1 MRKTKPLDGKETGRG
16 NPAVS
21 DNYDE
26 FEDFEDNSPAG
37 LRKALAKAKAEAKA
51 ALKRAEEAEA
61 KAKTAEAQAKK
72 ASISDLL
79 RDQGIDPK
87 FARLADRDGAEAT
100 EEGVKAWVE
109 ENKDFYNFGAPK
121 REVQQHDAED
131 ESADDVDADYEA
143 QIRAAQ
149 SLDAQGVNPSEVA
162 VERKIQGVD
171 LNKIGSRDELLQ
183 KLAELGAPLG

>member
-1 MRKTKPLDGKETGRG
+1 M
-16 NPAVS
+16 S

-26 FEDFEDNSPAG
+26 FDDFEENGPAG
-37 LRKALAKAKAEAKA
+37 LRKALKKVQAELAAEKA
-51 ALKRAEEAEA
+51 ALKRAEEAEV
-61 KAKTAEAQAKK
+61 KAAAAEGLAKK

-79 RDQGIDPK
+79 RAQGIDPK

-121 REVQQHDAED
+121 QGSVQQDDAND
-131 ESADDVDADYEA
+131 EGSDVDPDYEA

-149 SLDAQGVNPSEVA
+149 SLDAQGVSHSEVGIDKKLQGIDLS
-162 VERKIQGVD
+162 KITD
-171 LNKIGSRDELLQ
+171 RNELLQ